1 MFQEEL
7 DDLAEVAH
15 LQLKIS
21 AVGLLPISLLVAG
34 IVAQAHLSAMF
45 VASGALVLPV
55 GMAAALTSG
64 VRQIE

>member
-1 MFQEEL
+1 
-7 DDLAEVAH
+7 
-15 LQLKIS
+15 
-21 AVGLLPISLLVAG
+21 LLVAG

-45 VASGALVLPV
+45 VASGALVLSV